1 MEDREIRLRAANQRS
16 KAYIIAR
23 VNEIL
28 DDYLMDDDEDLAII
42 DFKFKKGDEHQ
53 EKHLIW
59 RRKES

>member
-42 DFKFKKGDEHQ
+42 DFKFKKGD
-53 EKHLIW
+53 
-59 RRKES
+59 